1 MSIHFDDEM
10 KVPIQS
16 ESKVTFPSIQLG
28 SAQTTRNASI
38 TMKAD
43 QERVRLEKMNFYATY
58 IRKINEDDIFKKKSL
73 KSPDLSVVQQPSHV
87 KKYNKYMQLLD

>member
-1 MSIHFDDEM
+1 MSIHFDDEL
-10 KVPIQS
+10 KTPIGT

-28 SAQTTRNASI
+28 SAQTTRNASV

-43 QERVRLEKMNFYATY
+43 QERARLEKMKFYATY
-58 IRKINEDDIFKKKSL
+58 IRKINEDDIFKKKS
-73 KSPDLSVVQQPSHV
+73 KISTDLTVVQQPSHV